1 MKGFFIPLEFGKL
14 KLTQIEEKL
23 LATYRYYTIKGDYH
37 HCALTNKKLAEMLY
51 VNERSIKRAK
61 KKLKDLGYIKTNGG
75 IRVWYV
81 GIGVEETETV
91 DEEVDE
97 VDEVDEQVEEKVDE
111 QVEEQVKKTEITE
124 NEKVIE
130 EDIVKQV
137 ETDIVMEKENK
148 SNFDKLVEQLP
159 DEFKHEEMVKYL
171 MSEKSE
177 KIEYIN
183 SVDFSKLNT
192 EMYLTQFK
200 TIINEKFLVYGES
213 EEEETD
219 LKKEFFSH
227 ENEMT
232 ENETDKELLDWIS
245 NLTLEPKVE
254 YGKYE

>member
-37 HCALTNKKLAEMLY
+37 HCTLTNKKLAEMLY

-61 KKLKDLGYIKTNGG
+61 KKLKELGYIKTNGG

-91 DEEVDE
+91 DE
-97 VDEVDEQVEEKVDE
+97 VDEQVEEKVE
-111 QVEEQVKKTEITE
+111 EKVEEQVNKTEITE
-124 NEKVIE
+124 NEEVIKE
-130 EDIVKQV
+130 DIVKPVKPDIVKQV
-137 ETDIVMEKENK
+137 KTDIVMEKENK

-159 DEFKHEEMVKYL
+159 DDFKHEEMVKYL
-171 MSEKSE
+171 MSEKS
-177 KIEYIN
+177 KDIEYIN

-192 EMYLTQFK
+192 KMYITQFK
-200 TIINEKFLVYGES
+200 TIISNNFNVYGGSE

-219 LKKEFFSH
+219 LHNEFFSPK
-227 ENEMT
+227 NEMT
-232 ENETDKELLDWIS
+232 ENEKYKELLELVS
-245 NLTLEPKVE
+245 NLTL
-254 YGKYE
+254 